1 MPKYEVIRPWFGKKK
16 GDIVT
21 LAKVHPAL
29 AANVRLLQGEV
40 GEAADLVAGDDAPA
54 TEIDLTDKD
63 AVMAELKRQ
72 RIQFDARKSVET
84 LAELLPKK

>member
-29 AANVRLLQGEV
+29 ASNVRLLQGEV
-40 GEAADLVAGDDAPA
+40 GEAADLVAGDDAPVD
-54 TEIDLTDKD
+54 IDLTDKD
-63 AVMAELKRQ
+63 AVMAELKRL